1 MVYCIQNGITLTETD
16 FYMRLKHYS
25 LAEQVY
31 NELLKQII
39 GGSRKEGEKLSEE
52 TICKEL
58 GVSRTPAREALLMLA
73 RWHPMTLWQKLW
85 WSSEPGQLP

>member
-1 MVYCIQNGITLTETD
+1 
-16 FYMRLKHYS
+16 MRLKHYS

-58 GVSRTPAREALLMLA
+58 GVSRTPAREALLMLV
-73 RWHPMTLWQKLW
+73 RDGLLERVPRCGCYVKKLDTN
-85 WSSEPGQLP
+85 EIAE